1 MPSPSLLLR
10 ALPLLA
16 VALLL
21 LAPVSGAHIG
31 GAPGSGEPWE
41 PAPPSEDI
49 RMPRGER
56 PCPNA
61 HPGWRKAQTVLNVS
75 MQASPVCQPDNP
87 ELVAAF
93 VEGTNNVPK
102 GLLDRNALHEDAV
115 VKGRDLD
122 GDGDPDEINIT
133 LEVIELNGWHL
144 SEDDLAETFDIAP
157 GISPG
162 FWVFAPKGT
171 IDHTGEQFFDLA
183 RVPSAPIRAEVNDTI
198 RITLENTHYF
208 PHTIHLHGVDH
219 PFQDADGEGN
229 DGVPH
234 ISEEPVLPGEER
246 TYEFKARQPGTM
258 FYHCHVQPAVHVMM
272 GLGTTI
278 VVEEDRENNTLQT
291 INPGG
296 GQVRVP
302 SKGVLEDHDRE
313 YDLIFQDVDK
323 ELNNLIKTSNDP
335 RVLAKKMNREYDP
348 TDRDADYFL
357 LNGRSF
363 PYTLRES
370 LVVVGPDERVKM
382 RVINAGEETL
392 SLHTHGHKGIITATD
407 GRTVPEGQR
416 TQRDV
421 YTLTGAQRLD
431 ITLNTTDDGLN
442 SYGPGAWF
450 MHDHRERA
458 VTTDGIG
465 PGGDISL
472 IVYESYMNET
482 RAMPETAAP
491 LDLFFTPDY
500 YQGKVP
506 VWTGLDQ
513 PGIFGEIAA
522 NATSADDAGEDRTTV
537 PAAGA
542 AAIGV
547 LILSAVAVARWRREG
562 AP

>member
-1 MPSPSLLLR
+1 MSPPSLLLR
-10 ALPLLA
+10 ALPVVA
-16 VALLL
+16 VILLL
-21 LAPVSGAHIG
+21 LAPVSGAHLG
-31 GAPGSGEPWE
+31 GAPGSGGPWE
-41 PAPPSEDI
+41 PRPASEDFQ
-49 RMPRGER
+49 MPRGER
-56 PCPNA
+56 PCPNE

-93 VEGTNNVPK
+93 VKGTNNVPDE
-102 GLLDRNALHEDAV
+102 LLDRNALHEDAV
-115 VKGRDLD
+115 EKGRDLD

-133 LEVIELNGWHL
+133 LEVTELNGWHL
-144 SEDDLAETFDIAP
+144 PDDDLAESFDIAP

-162 FWVFAPKGT
+162 FWVFTPKVT
-171 IDHTGEQFFDLA
+171 IDHTGATFFDLA
-183 RVPSAPIRAEVNDTI
+183 RVPSAPIRAEVNDTL

-234 ISEEPVLPGEER
+234 ISEEPVLPGEAR

-278 VVEEDRENNTLQT
+278 VIEEDRENNTLQT
-291 INPGG
+291 LNPGG

-313 YDLIFQDVDK
+313 YDMIFQDVDK
-323 ELNNLIKTSNDP
+323 ELNDIIKTSNDP
-335 RVLAKKMNREYDP
+335 RVLAKKMNREYDA

-363 PYTLRES
+363 PYTVRES
-370 LVVVGPDERVKM
+370 LVVVEPDERVKM

-392 SLHTHGHKGIITATD
+392 SLHTHGHKGTITATD

-442 SYGPGAWF
+442 SYGPGVWF

-482 RAMPETAAP
+482 RGMPETAAP
-491 LDLFFTPDY
+491 LDIFFTPDY

-506 VWTGLDQ
+506 VWAGLDQ
-513 PGIFGEIAA
+513 PGIFGELVNTSSNETAEQGRWTPGPGLPLTLGALIAVCLVMA
-522 NATSADDAGEDRTTV
+522 LR
-537 PAAGA
+537 
-542 AAIGV
+542 
-547 LILSAVAVARWRREG
+547 RREVG
-562 AP
+562 P